1 MIDQVVFAFTGTS
14 GMGPVASSLDRGA
27 TLDWHE
33 KLRQHTRLFGAAPA
47 ISFSHLEFPDGTAA
61 VLRRAGKAGDAG
73 RNLAHALVGSKEIIA
88 LVVPSMTRWEDG
100 WLDTAPPS
108 DQLPALSAA
117 LFGAPAE
124 SDVDDALVAP
134 IASLARSRP
143 SGTFSVIGV
152 PDEQRLAVVW
162 RLREL
167 LPATTWTFS
176 TYEKTDADKPNL
188 PRLIFLSER
197 PHDSVEPQP
206 GRLRVDVTA
215 ETSHH
220 LEEPIT
226 EEIPVQ
232 VAVAPVPVQRDLP
245 NNAPVPIQRDLPGV
259 LYGNGPVHQR
269 LLQLAEIVESQ
280 DIESVH
286 RQAPAWLPDL
296 AVPPSLAAYAVEY
309 LENKGF
315 KDLDPPLA
323 RRWRAE
329 QGVAHTSA
337 AALEPEPA
345 RPPTDHALVDQV
357 WQRHAHWSAAAD
369 AAKRKAVHYRR
380 FTLIALIAGAVGAV
394 LSAQLTTVAEWA
406 TGLTAGLTAAIVSA
420 GTYVRQWREPAA
432 RQAWTSA
439 RHRSETLKSAACAY
453 LAGAGTAEALRE
465 RMAEIGPH
473 TVTRSPKRPPDI
485 TDAATFSA
493 SRVDGQI
500 RYHEV
505 AADRYERK
513 LRLAEQAELAFGL
526 ISVVLSAVAALYGGV
541 VVWAGVCTTI
551 AGAITAHVSQSGY
564 QLMIASYRRTAS
576 DLHRLQRSLPSRKDL
591 AAQAR
596 FVVECERVLELQN
609 ADWHTQHASAQGKDQ
624 R

>member
-1 MIDQVVFAFTGTS
+1 MIDQIVFAFTGTS
-14 GMGPVASSLDRGA
+14 GMGPVASSLPPA
-27 TLDWHE
+27 AKWDWHE

-73 RNLAHALVGSKEIIA
+73 RNLAHALVGSREIIA
-88 LVVPSMTRWEDG
+88 LVAPSMTRWEDG
-100 WLDTAPPS
+100 WLDTAPS
-108 DQLPALSAA
+108 GDQLDALSAA
-117 LFGAPAE
+117 LFGAPVE
-124 SDVDDALVAP
+124 SDVDDSLVAP
-134 IASLARSRP
+134 IVSLARSRP
-143 SGTFSVIGV
+143 ESTFSVIGV
-152 PDEQRLAVVW
+152 SDELRLPVVW

-215 ETSHH
+215 EASPPDVS
-220 LEEPIT
+220 EPIT

-232 VAVAPVPVQRDLP
+232 QVDVTPVPVQRDLP
-245 NNAPVPIQRDLPGV
+245 SV

-315 KDLDPPLA
+315 KDLDPPVA

-329 QGVAHTSA
+329 QGVVHASP
-337 AALEPEPA
+337 AALETEPD

-357 WQRHAHWSAAAD
+357 WQRQVYWSTTAD
-369 AAKRKAVHYRR
+369 AAKRKAVAYRR

-394 LSAQLTTVAEWA
+394 LSAQLTTVGQWA
-406 TGLTAGLTAAIVSA
+406 TVLTAGVTAAIVSV

-432 RQAWTSA
+432 RAAWTAA
-439 RHRSETLKSAACAY
+439 RLRSEALKSAACAY
-453 LAGAGTAEALRE
+453 LAGVGTAEALRE
-465 RMAEIGPH
+465 RMAEVGPH
-473 TVTRSPKRPPDI
+473 TVARTHKRAPDI

-493 SRVDGQI
+493 TRVEGQI
-500 RYHEV
+500 RYHET
-505 AADRYERK
+505 AADDYEKK
-513 LRLAEQAELAFGL
+513 LHLAENAELAFGL
-526 ISVVLSAVAALYGGV
+526 ASVVLSAVGAIYGGV
-541 VVWAGVCTTI
+541 VVWVGVCTTI

-576 DLHRLQRSLPSRKDL
+576 DLRRLLRSLPSRKDP
-591 AAQAR
+591 AAQAT

-609 ADWHTQHASAQGKDQ
+609 ADWLTQHTSAQGKEKS
-624 R
+624 